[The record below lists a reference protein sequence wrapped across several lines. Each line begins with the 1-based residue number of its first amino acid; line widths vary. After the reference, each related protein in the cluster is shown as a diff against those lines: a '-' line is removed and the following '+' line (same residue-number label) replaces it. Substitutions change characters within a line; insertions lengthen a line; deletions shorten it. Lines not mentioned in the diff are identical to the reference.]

1 MLMNVQVILV
11 FMELVLMLSIPS
23 PAIAMMVMTELLVV
37 TVSIEMLFPTTSSL
51 LNSKKLDHMLL
62 IWV

>member
-37 TVSIEMLFPTTSSL
+37 TVSIEMLFPTTSRL